1 MYIAPSNNSCQHPSV
16 RMHSMAFHREPDSLN
31 FSRLLSPRPIANLN
45 SYVSQAQNEIRVKD
59 NCHIATT
66 SREFLPSYVY
76 LSTHDCNL
84 RKYRVLYLS
93 GRWPIRDNPVK
104 CNFFQKRSWKK
115 KIFLCSYHQECQEF
129 VFSSLEVVTSNFKTV
144 ASWKVRNT

>member
-66 SREFLPSYVY
+66 SREFSPSYVY

-93 GRWPIRDNPVK
+93 GRWPIRDNP
-104 CNFFQKRSWKK
+104 
-115 KIFLCSYHQECQEF
+115 ECQEF